1 MTIFKKLPYKYSLLI
16 SIGVYALFLLIGT
29 LIFNATGN
37 DYYKGIVLLIGINII
52 LACSLNVTTGF
63 LGQLPLG
70 HAGFMAVGGY
80 AAGLFMK
87 AIPSNLVNWLF
98 PVAILLAGIVAAI
111 FGFMIG
117 IPALRLKGDY
127 LAIITLGFGEIIR
140 VFITNIDSVLTK
152 IAGHKVVFTNGVQSL
167 QRIPKTTNFL
177 NTFLVIGIML
187 FLIHALIKSQHGRAI
202 LAIRDNEIAAKA
214 CGVNITFYKTFGFVF
229 SAFFAGVAGALY
241 ACCFQILSPSTFSFN
256 YSIEILVIVVFGG
269 IGSIPGSIISAI
281 ILTIIKEVTK
291 DFSQY
296 SMVVYALI
304 LILFMVFNHAP
315 VFKHLK
321 AKIKN
326 FFLNI
331 KDKIFKNNKNLT
343 KEGETNE

>member
-1 MTIFKKLPYKYSLLI
+1 MSKSKKLPYKYSLLI
-16 SIGVYALFLLIGT
+16 CIAAYIVFLIIGT
-29 LIFNATGN
+29 LVFN
-37 DYYKGIVLLIGINII
+37 GINNGYIKTIILLIGINIV
-52 LACSLNVTTGF
+52 LACSLNVTTGY

-80 AAGLFMK
+80 AAGLFLK
-87 AIPSNLVNWLF
+87 ALPIELTNSLF
-98 PVAILLAGIVAAI
+98 PVAILLAGVIAAI
-111 FGFMIG
+111 FGFIIG

-177 NTFLVIGIML
+177 NTFIIIGIML
-187 FLIHALIKSQHGRAI
+187 FLIHTLIKSKHGRAI
-202 LAIRDNEIAAKA
+202 LALRDNEIAAKS
-214 CGVNITFYKTFGFVF
+214 CGINITFYKTFGFVF
-229 SAFFAGVAGALY
+229 SAFFAGIAGALY
-241 ACCFQILSPSTFSFN
+241 AGCFQILSPGTFSFN

-281 ILTIIKEVTK
+281 VLTILKEFTK

-304 LILFMVFNHAP
+304 LILFMIFNYAP
-315 VFKHLK
+315 FFKPLK
-321 AKIKN
+321 TRLTNSIIN
-326 FFLNI
+326 
-331 KDKIFKNNKNLT
+331 FKNKIINAFNKNT
-343 KEGETNE
+343 EKEGNN

>member
-1 MTIFKKLPYKYSLLI
+1 MICIFAYI
-16 SIGVYALFLLIGT
+16 AFLVIGT
-29 LIFNATGN
+29 LVYNGIGN
-37 DYYKGIVLLIGINII
+37 DYYKGIILLIGINIV
-52 LACSLNVTTGF
+52 LACSLNVTTGY

-80 AAGLFMK
+80 AAGLFLK
-87 AIPSNLVNWLF
+87 AVPADKASLLF
-98 PVAILLAGIVAAI
+98 PIAIILAGVIAAI
-111 FGFMIG
+111 FGLMIG
-117 IPALRLKGDY
+117 IPALRLRGDY

-140 VFITNIDSVLTK
+140 VIITNIDNVLTK

-177 NTFLVIGIML
+177 NTFIVIGIML
-187 FLIHALIKSQHGRAI
+187 FLIHTLIKSKHGRAI
-202 LAIRDNEIAAKA
+202 LALRDNEIASKA
-214 CGVNITFYKTFGFVF
+214 CGINITFYKTFGFVF

-241 ACCFQILSPSTFSFN
+241 AGCFQILSPGTFSFN

-281 ILTIIKEVTK
+281 VLTILKELTK

-304 LILFMVFNHAP
+304 LILFMIFNYAP
-315 VFKHLK
+315 VFKPLK
-321 AKIKN
+321 QKFSNAI
-326 FFLNI
+326 LNV
-331 KDKIFKNNKNLT
+331 KKKVLSIFTKKAG
-343 KEGETNE
+343 KEGANNE